1 MARSVR
7 KLGLFTLMALLLLA
21 IVVTA
26 VLSVVAYDRA
36 TSGSAQ
42 ARVLYNLTT
51 RVGNRSSQ
59 VSLFLQRQL
68 EALEGQATAFA
79 GSAPQGEEGVARL
92 AAAQEALGLQQ
103 LCFVDASGQALCA
116 DGQAPGLSDAPCV
129 QQALAG
135 GSLLGDGEADGMPCI
150 LLATAAGEGALVGC
164 LDGGTLRM
172 ELVSDGGSV
181 CLLRNDGRVIAASP
195 DSMLGALVGEDLF
208 SALGMG
214 EDMAGAV
221 RSGGSAARG
230 VRTAAGDFFAA
241 WDTLDVGDGWHVL
254 VLVPRTAVLEQ
265 FSFMGDAALELEVR
279 LGACALALVALVI
292 WVAWSSNRRLRAE
305 KLRLEWSEERYRIL
319 AEDTNEVF
327 WEYDVPNDR
336 LMMGE
341 NFQRLYGREGSH
353 SFADFIANAHPEE
366 QGQLA
371 HVFNLLKQDGASAET
386 HATVDFRVRKG
397 GEEGRYAWCRAHMS
411 VLFDGRRR
419 RRWIIGKL
427 TDISQDRQLAERLE
441 QQARTDPLTGLL
453 NRAGLEEA
461 IRLRVEGA
469 PDRPCAIVLLDIDD
483 FKDINDFYGHDV
495 GDDVLRTLADFL
507 RGHFRGTDIVGRL
520 GGDEFMAL
528 MEGVDGP

>member
-59 VSLFLQRQL
+59 VSLFLQ
-68 EALEGQATAFA
+68 
-79 GSAPQGEEGVARL
+79 GSLKRWKARPPPLRAAPRRGRRAWHAWLRRRKRWGCSSSVLWTPVGRRCVPTGRRL
-92 AAAQEALGLQQ
+92 AFRMRHA
-103 LCFVDASGQALCA
+103 CSRRWR
-116 DGQAPGLSDAPCV
+116 
-129 QQALAG
+129 AG
-135 GSLLGDGEADGMPCI
+135 AC
-150 LLATAAGEGALVGC
+150 LATAKQMACPASSWPRLPARGALVGC

-221 RSGGSAARG
+221 RSGGVPPGACGRRRATSLP
-230 VRTAAGDFFAA
+230 A

-397 GEEGRYAWCRAHMS
+397 GE
-411 VLFDGRRR
+411 
-419 RRWIIGKL
+419 K
-427 TDISQDRQLAERLE
+427 
-441 QQARTDPLTGLL
+441 
-453 NRAGLEEA
+453 
-461 IRLRVEGA
+461 GA
-469 PDRPCAIVLLDIDD
+469 MPGAAPI
-483 FKDINDFYGHDV
+483 
-495 GDDVLRTLADFL
+495 
-507 RGHFRGTDIVGRL
+507 
-520 GGDEFMAL
+520 
-528 MEGVDGP
+528 